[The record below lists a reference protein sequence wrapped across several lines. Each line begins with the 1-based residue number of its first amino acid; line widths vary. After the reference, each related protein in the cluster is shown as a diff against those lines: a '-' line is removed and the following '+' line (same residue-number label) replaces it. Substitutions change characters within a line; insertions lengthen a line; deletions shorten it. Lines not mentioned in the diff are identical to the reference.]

1 VSATPDRRGWTR
13 GEIAFATA
21 ATAVLGAWL
30 LWATCGVAISRFFL
44 NPADATESANWGDSF
59 GAFNALVSALG
70 FGGVLVT
77 LALQR
82 RAMSQQQADSLAQ
95 SDERHR
101 QEFDRTFFELLKLMR
116 EIRSEIFFKYSTAYI
131 EASARTSVDTA
142 HGPEALSRAAR
153 EVAFWIR
160 EQEKKDGP
168 LTAAAL
174 ARVYRTKVHVKA
186 ETRLGPY
193 YRIIYTILR
202 RISEDTVLTES
213 EKWRYGNIVRSQL
226 QSREVLLLA
235 LNGLT
240 SMSNNFKDYLN
251 EFRIMKY
258 LPSGSMKTRLRA
270 AGYAQE
276 AFEARD

>member
-1 VSATPDRRGWTR
+1 MTGTPDSKGWTR
-13 GEIAFATA
+13 GEKTFALA
-21 ATAVLGAWL
+21 AAAVLGVWVV
-30 LWATCGVAISRFFL
+30 WATSGVSISQFFL
-44 NPADATESANWGDSF
+44 NGADPEKSAGWADSF

-70 FGGVLVT
+70 FGGVLIT

-82 RAMSQQQADSLAQ
+82 RAMSQQQADSREQ
-95 SDERHR
+95 SNERHR

-116 EIRSEIFFKYSTAYI
+116 EVRSEIFFKYSTAYV
-131 EASARTSVDTA
+131 EASSRTSVDTA

-153 EVAFWIR
+153 EVAYWIR
-160 EQEKKDGP
+160 EQEKKSGT
-168 LTAAAL
+168 LSAADL
-174 ARVYRTKVHVKA
+174 ARVYQTKVHVKA

-202 RISEDTVLTES
+202 RISEDAILTNA
-213 EKWRYGNIVRSQL
+213 EKCRYGNIVRSQL

-258 LPSGSMKTRLRA
+258 LPSKSMKARLLA
-270 AGYAQE
+270 AGYAPE